1 MVQQVCGV
9 FVCVVV
15 VITIVTLTQIGS
27 LRAVSTI
34 LNRWTAK
41 MSKSGDLFLELPLSL
56 SV

>member
-1 MVQQVCGV
+1 MQQVCGV